1 VVRLTLGLRWTAFG
15 LLLVAFCASSG
26 VAWWQAY
33 RSVGPS
39 LPAWRRRPLRFAAVT
54 NAVSLLLYLGDLARF
69 QLVMRGLVGYRPSGW
84 ADTWALLALFG
95 VGLGSAACGA
105 FGRGLARPLTIANG
119 VVMAALWY
127 FLALGTTA

>member
-1 VVRLTLGLRWTAFG
+1 MELGLLIAGLGASLGMAWHQPYQRTA
-15 LLLVAFCASSG
+15 
-26 VAWWQAY
+26 
-33 RSVGPS
+33 RE
-39 LPAWRRRPLRFAAVT
+39 LPAWRQGIFRVGLIG
-54 NAVSLLLYLGDLARF
+54 NALSLVLYLADLVRF
-69 QLVMRGLVGYRPSGW
+69 QLTMRGLVGYNPSGW

-127 FLALGTTA
+127 FLALGTSA